1 MIGYLTIILFWRNEM
16 SKMNLPETVEHLVDL
31 IDAFGLKMQFLEKEV
46 DLLQAQLDG
55 YEQQPLDSSEGIIK
69 FAPDWDD
76 LDEED
81 DNAA

>member
-1 MIGYLTIILFWRNEM
+1 M